1 MKRASEWRGLIFP
14 DVYVT
19 RFFFKC
25 GLDVQPG
32 NLIDLGCGSGS
43 NARLFSE
50 YGWNVTGIDISQT
63 SLSDARANW
72 SAEPTDTWDFIEH
85 DLRSGLPKVSGAFT
99 ALIANASLYYFE
111 RRHLIRVLQD
121 SCAVLEPG
129 AHVYFKFR
137 TPEDWRFGKGDTV
150 EHNTFVLKATETGE
164 AGATM
169 AFYDPDD
176 LCDILDASCGRL
188 QDRHVFL
195 ESHQNI
201 QNGALINNHDVIVW
215 GRVA

>member
-1 MKRASEWRGLIFP
+1 MRASEWRGLIFP

-19 RFFFKC
+19 RFFFKS
-25 GLDVQPG
+25 GLNVQSG
-32 NLIDLGCGSGS
+32 ALLDLGCGSGS
-43 NARLFSE
+43 NTRLFSE
-50 YGWNVTGIDISQT
+50 YGWNVTSIDISQT

-85 DLRSGLPKVSGAFT
+85 DLRSGLPELSGAFT

-111 RRHLIRVLQD
+111 RRHLITLLED
-121 SCAVLEPG
+121 SCSVLEPG

-137 TPEDWRFGKGDTV
+137 TPDDWRFGKGDFV
-150 EHNTFVLKATETGE
+150 ERNTFVLNATETGE

-169 AFYDPDD
+169 VFYDPDD
-176 LCDILDASCGRL
+176 LCETLEAIYGGLK
-188 QDRHVFL
+188 DRHVFL

-201 QNGALINNHDVIVW
+201 QNATLINNHDVIVW
-215 GRVA
+215 GRIA